1 MAKKQIMT
9 ELFQS
14 VISWYLDNINYFTIT
29 VLMAVESSFIPF
41 PSEIVIPPAAFK
53 AAQGE
58 MNIFLVVFFGS
69 FGALIGALFN
79 YYVAY
84 FLGRKIMYKLASTR
98 LAAMMLITPQGV
110 EKAEQYFVKN
120 GNISTFVGRLI
131 PAIRQLISLPA
142 GLSKM
147 NLGKFILY
155 TVLGSTVWNVI
166 LAILG
171 YVFYSQKELLNE
183 YYHDISIGF
192 AVLGA
197 LFILFLVYKGVKGN
211 KSVNV

>member
-1 MAKKQIMT
+1 MT

-98 LAAMMLITPQGV
+98 LAAMMLITPQS
-110 EKAEQYFVKN
+110 YNFV
-120 GNISTFVGRLI
+120 
-131 PAIRQLISLPA
+131 
-142 GLSKM
+142 
-147 NLGKFILY
+147 
-155 TVLGSTVWNVI
+155 
-166 LAILG
+166 
-171 YVFYSQKELLNE
+171 
-183 YYHDISIGF
+183 
-192 AVLGA
+192 
-197 LFILFLVYKGVKGN
+197 
-211 KSVNV
+211 